1 MGAGRDGSTF
11 EQILQILVVVV
22 AQSAG
27 GPRADAW
34 YGNGVV
40 SAAVPPARPRESD
53 QSKEYDEFGSE
64 FAMGLRP
71 THGDESALP
80 RFIDSKRVATR
91 LSTDIRTRDFHRKKR

>member
-22 AQSAG
+22 PQSAG

-91 LSTDIRTRDFHRKKR
+91 LSTEC